1 MRYFLGWAWIAIGCD
16 SPKTVD
22 TGAGAGQ
29 EVDPLSW
36 SVEAPGP
43 FQTGYRS
50 WEVSYSPGEGFPE
63 RTIRLNLWYPTDV
76 ESGPTSLYTI
86 GIDEAAFD
94 SVDPAT
100 SVYPEGFPV
109 HVYSHGFRG
118 YGAASAFMARHFAS
132 HGWVTVAPDH
142 INNTIVD
149 HNDPLPSAHYFH
161 RPLDVRA
168 VLDALASLP
177 EDDPLSDQINVSS
190 VMLSGHSFGAYTT
203 WATVGASYDIE
214 NVAEMCATGEGIHD
228 DGCTAE
234 EEAMF
239 ATDLSDPRVVSTFP
253 MAGSFRR
260 TWFGDSGEMS
270 VAGPVMFLGGTNDDV
285 GQQEQFESMGEIDF
299 TWVEIEGGCHQTFAL
314 GACPSLETDLGFHI
328 TQTYAL
334 SFARVTVLG
343 DSSAQTSGIV
353 SGDVSISDLV
363 TTKSVLGG

>member
-1 MRYFLGWAWIAIGCD
+1 MRYFLWFWLVIGCN
-16 SPKTVD
+16 STKGAD
-22 TGAGAGQ
+22 TGSGGASDD
-29 EVDPLSW
+29 VDPMSW
-36 SVEAPGP
+36 SVDESGP
-43 FQTGYRS
+43 YQTGYRS
-50 WEVSYSPGEGFPE
+50 WDVTYRPGDDFPE
-63 RTIRLNLWYPTDV
+63 RTIRLNLWYPTEV

-86 GIDEAAFD
+86 GIDEAAFEGA
-94 SVDPAT
+94 VPA
-100 SVYPEGFPV
+100 SPVHSDGFPV

-149 HNDPLPSAHYFH
+149 HSDPLPSAHYFH

-177 EDDPLSDQINVSS
+177 EDDPLSNQINVSS
-190 VMLSGHSFGAYTT
+190 AMLSGHSFGAYTT
-203 WATVGASYDIE
+203 WATLGAAYDAD

-239 ATDLSDPRVVSTFP
+239 GTDLSDPRVVSTFP

-260 TWFGDSGEMS
+260 TWFGDTGEMS
-270 VAGPVMFLGGTNDDV
+270 VTGPVMFMGGTNDDV
-285 GQQEQFESMGEIDF
+285 GQTEQFESMGDIEF
-299 TWVEIEGGCHQTFAL
+299 SWVEIEGGCHQTFAL
-314 GACPSLETDLGFHI
+314 GACPSLETDLGFYI

-343 DSSAQTSGIV
+343 DTSAQTAGIV
-353 SGDVSISDLV
+353 SGEVSISDLV
-363 TTKSVLGG
+363 TTKSL